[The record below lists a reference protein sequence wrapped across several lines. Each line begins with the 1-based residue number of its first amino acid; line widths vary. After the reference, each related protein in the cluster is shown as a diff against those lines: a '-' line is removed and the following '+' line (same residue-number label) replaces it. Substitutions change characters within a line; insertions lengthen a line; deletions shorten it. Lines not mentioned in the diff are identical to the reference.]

1 VALMKR
7 DEFIKLLETEE
18 ASVIL
23 KNYMFRGL
31 NLGERQLG
39 IVIDLKNKKV
49 EKKAI
54 LSKIKKSKKRGKKNG
69 RCISKN

>member
-1 VALMKR
+1 MKR

-31 NLGERQLG
+31 NLDERQLG

-54 LSKIKKSKKRGKKNG
+54 LSKIKKGKKRGKKNG